1 MIQIKIYKYTRT
13 FEVIG
18 YKNVPSV
25 NAFNHNGCLL
35 NMFSA
40 TITRNTIVTH

>member
-13 FEVIG
+13 FEVIR
-18 YKNVPSV
+18 YKNAPSV
-25 NAFNHNGCLL
+25 NAFNHTGCLL
-35 NMFSA
+35 MFSA